1 MINQEEFIKIK
12 KFEDL
17 NELRSEECVYETESE
32 TNISSSDE
40 DYSE

>member
-17 NELRSEECVYETESE
+17 NELRSEEFVYETKPE
-32 TNISSSDE
+32 TDISNFDK

>member
-17 NELRSEECVYETESE
+17 NELHSEESVYETESE

>member
-1 MINQEEFIKIK
+1 MINQEEFIKK
-12 KFEDL
+12 KIEDL
-17 NELRSEECVYETESE
+17 NELHSKEFVYETISK